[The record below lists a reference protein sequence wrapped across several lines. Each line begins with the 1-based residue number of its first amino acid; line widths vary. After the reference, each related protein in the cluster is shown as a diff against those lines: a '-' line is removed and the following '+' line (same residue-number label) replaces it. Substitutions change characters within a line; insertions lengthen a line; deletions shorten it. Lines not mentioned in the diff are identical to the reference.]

1 MSKDGFNA
9 EDISS
14 TFARF
19 DNKRRNIVCDDSK
32 LERKK
37 PESMTLPSAT
47 NDCGKVVLSG
57 VAAFMKE
64 CGQTSTNSHLDEIYE
79 PLEQNGWNNGSQGY
93 GYYRKGIK
101 S

>member
-19 DNKRRNIVCDDSK
+19 GNKRRNIVCDESK

-37 PESMTLPSAT
+37 PEPISLTSAT
-47 NDCGKVVLSG
+47 GSLGSAVLSG
-57 VAAFMKE
+57 MVSGITGPSKKLSDNDFMKDRPWLWQSWE
-64 CGQTSTNSHLDEIYE
+64 REEDFE
-79 PLEQNGWNNGSQGY
+79 
-93 GYYRKGIK
+93 
-101 S
+101 

>member
-19 DNKRRNIVCDDSK
+19 DNKRRNIVCDESR

-37 PESMTLPSAT
+37 HEPVALTGAT
-47 NDCGKVVLSG
+47 DSLGRAVLSG
-57 VAAFMKE
+57 MV
-64 CGQTSTNSHLDEIYE
+64 S
-79 PLEQNGWNNGSQGY
+79 
-93 GYYRKGIK
+93 GISGPSK
-101 S
+101 KISDNDFIKDRPWLWQSWDREEDFE

>member
-19 DNKRRNIVCDDSK
+19 DNKRRNIVGDESK

-37 PESMTLPSAT
+37 PEPIEFSSAT
-47 NDCGKVVLSG
+47 NSCGSSVLKRFASLLP
-57 VAAFMKE
+57 
-64 CGQTSTNSHLDEIYE
+64 TSV
-79 PLEQNGWNNGSQGY
+79 EQNTISDIEGVFGGERYQS
-93 GYYRKGIK
+93 GIK
-101 S
+101 VDN